1 MDYSAEE
8 MAWIT
13 RKAKEFADQS
23 EFVDPIAL
31 HLAKAEFERLR
42 EQPRAEVVP
51 IECVRNRCYSLKKR
65 T

>member
-31 HLAKAEFERLR
+31 YLAEAEFERLR
-42 EQPRAEVVP
+42 ERPKAKVVP
-51 IECVRNRCYSLKKR
+51 IEWGREKS
-65 T
+65 TWSG